1 MMEVTV
7 KLYEDGRD
15 DVHVTNNDT
24 TVLFV
29 GTSSHEQTIA
39 IVTDLIGNG
48 DKAKILENTK
58 NE

>member
-15 DVHVTNNDT
+15 DVHVTNDDT
-24 TVLFV
+24 TILFV
-29 GTSSHEQTIA
+29 GTSSHDQTIA
-39 IVTDLIGNG
+39 LVTDLIENG

>member
-15 DVHVTNNDT
+15 DVHVTNKDT
-24 TVLFV
+24 TILFV
-29 GTSSHEQTIA
+29 GTSSHDQTIA
-39 IVTDLIGNG
+39 IVTDIIENG